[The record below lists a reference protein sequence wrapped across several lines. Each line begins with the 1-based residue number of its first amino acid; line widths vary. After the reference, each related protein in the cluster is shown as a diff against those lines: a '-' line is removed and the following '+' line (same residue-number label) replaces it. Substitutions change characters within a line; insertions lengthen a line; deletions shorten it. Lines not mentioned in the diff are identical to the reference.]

1 MATGHVHEEQ
11 LLFWGYAA
19 KPNFYQLLRLI
30 QIWYTRLGS
39 LLKWQIKLKHNQ
51 RTFFLLLFECDK
63 QVFKKKKRKINK
75 NQVLWNDKNIDKTGI
90 VNSYELKLS
99 GLI

>member
-11 LLFWGYAA
+11 LFFWGYVA
-19 KPNFYQLLRLI
+19 KPTFYQLLRSI

-63 QVFKKKKRKINK
+63 LTGNPTKKKKN
-75 NQVLWNDKNIDKTGI
+75 
-90 VNSYELKLS
+90 
-99 GLI
+99 